1 MSVPKR
7 SGVCSKRNTP
17 APSRFDLGQAQARME
32 ASLLSMQPLIL
43 AFEGAKPIRQ
53 IQNHADPCQVHT
65 RIAPLDQLLLQT
77 ARVAPFR
84 WGLGIGFSMAAA
96 LSSEFPLKARAEQF

>member
-1 MSVPKR
+1 
-7 SGVCSKRNTP
+7 
-17 APSRFDLGQAQARME
+17 ME

-53 IQNHADPCQVHT
+53 TQNHADPCQVLT
-65 RIAPLDQLLLQT
+65 RIAPLDQLLLQVR
-77 ARVAPFR
+77 AGCAFPM
-84 WGLGIGFSMAAA
+84 GLGIGFSMAAA